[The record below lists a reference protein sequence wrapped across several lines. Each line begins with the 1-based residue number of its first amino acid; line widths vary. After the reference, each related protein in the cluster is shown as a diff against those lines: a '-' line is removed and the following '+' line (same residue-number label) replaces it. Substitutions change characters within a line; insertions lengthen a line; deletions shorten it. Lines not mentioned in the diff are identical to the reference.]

1 MSLSADKIALADS
14 VQLTLAL
21 EGPAPLRVD
30 LPQKPEQLLAPMS
43 AKVWSIRATGPAK
56 ITLLYG
62 GRERWE
68 ARYRLSPFAPGEK
81 VPIVFSPLKV
91 TAGDDANASD
101 VEFPS
106 REVRVQTAITEPKAD
121 DARPVTGIE
130 ELPAV
135 PAPQPQAA
143 GWPFIAVLA
152 SIFAAVLV
160 GAVIRRWR
168 REPPPLPPGEWA
180 LRELGGI
187 DPESG
192 LLAADRLAAIL
203 REFIERRDGL
213 SAPHLTTT
221 ELLAECA
228 KADWSQERTAPL
240 RELLERC
247 DRAKFAG
254 DIPDAAEMETLRS
267 RAVAWMTPP
276 AGL

>member
-1 MSLSADKIALADS
+1 
-14 VQLTLAL
+14 
-21 EGPAPLRVD
+21 
-30 LPQKPEQLLAPMS
+30 
-43 AKVWSIRATGPAK
+43 
-56 ITLLYG
+56 
-62 GRERWE
+62 
-68 ARYRLSPFAPGEK
+68 
-81 VPIVFSPLKV
+81 
-91 TAGDDANASD
+91 
-101 VEFPS
+101 
-106 REVRVQTAITEPKAD
+106 
-121 DARPVTGIE
+121 
-130 ELPAV
+130 
-135 PAPQPQAA
+135 
-143 GWPFIAVLA
+143 
-152 SIFAAVLV
+152 
-160 GAVIRRWR
+160 
-168 REPPPLPPGEWA
+168 LPPGEWA